1 MPKVIVKRKY
11 YLKTDANKENQ
22 PEEEWIRN
30 INSLV
35 ENLREAKIPRERQ
48 SLLTHST
55 ILDVPSKKY
64 DVPNYNIPKSLRSS
78 KAPPFATETNTWPF
92 MWYLWISKLRYL
104 SIQRPFYCKI
114 FTIVLI

>member
-11 YLKTDANKENQ
+11 YLKTDGNKENQ

-35 ENLREAKIPRERQ
+35 ENLREIKIPRERQ

-55 ILDVPSKKY
+55 VLDVQSKKY
-64 DVPNYNIPKSLRSS
+64 DVHNYNIAKSLRSS
-78 KAPPFATETNTWPF
+78 KTPPFATETDTWPF
-92 MWYLWISKLRYL
+92 MWYLGISNLRYP
-104 SIQRPFYCKI
+104 SIRRTLYCKI
-114 FTIVLI
+114 LTL